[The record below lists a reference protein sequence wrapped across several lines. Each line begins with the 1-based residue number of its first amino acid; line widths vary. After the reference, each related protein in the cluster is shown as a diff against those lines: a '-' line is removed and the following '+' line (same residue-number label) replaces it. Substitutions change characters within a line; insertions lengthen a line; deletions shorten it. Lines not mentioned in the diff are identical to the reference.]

1 MFGTSGIRGP
11 FGEPI
16 TADLALQVGRALG
29 TTTDTI
35 TAVIGRDPRTTGEPL
50 SDALSAGL
58 RETGVDVID
67 IGVAATPT
75 IARSVAWQNA
85 DVGVPETASQKMFLT
100 LLSTTKCKNSC
111 IP

>member
-11 FGEPI
+11 FGDPI
-16 TADLALQVGRALG
+16 TADLALQVGRATG
-29 TTTDTI
+29 STTDAT
-35 TAVIGRDPRTTGEPL
+35 TAVIGRDPRTTGELL

-58 RETGVDVID
+58 RETGVNVID

-85 DVGVPETASQKMFLT
+85 NVGISITASHNPPSVD
-100 LLSTTKCKNSC
+100 LL
-111 IP
+111 PPLQG